1 MESKTKPIEEV
12 LSFIDGW
19 YISLSRKE
27 VQTDEEKLIMGVLN
41 DIEYYA
47 KSGTEVNYGKKES
60 KQKE

>member
-47 KSGTEVNYGKKES
+47 KSGTEVNYGKK
-60 KQKE
+60 